1 MKKEAWA
8 FILFITVLFVLG
20 AGCEKQDEDNDFSK
34 FQALTEWSESF
45 PGYYSSEDIDSQ
57 FQNYVDLALKNNDI
71 KGCEQILLVEGGK
84 GIARDDAFHQCF
96 ELLTKKKAFSQ
107 KDITGCDKLYNLEDN
122 LAYEECVAPIA
133 AYLAIVNEDKNRCDV
148 NLDDKELIK
157 ICEDDYERFN

>member
-1 MKKEAWA
+1 MKKEGLV
-8 FILFITVLFVLG
+8 FILFLIVIFL
-20 AGCEKQDEDNDFSK
+20 AGCTQREQDIDFSK
-34 FQALTEWSESF
+34 SQALIDWSESF

-57 FQNYVDLALKNNDI
+57 FQNYIDSALKNNDI

-84 GIARDDAFHQCF
+84 GTARDDAFHQCF

-107 KDITGCDKLYNLEDN
+107 KDITGCDKLYEPENNLV
-122 LAYEECVAPIA
+122 YEECVAPIA